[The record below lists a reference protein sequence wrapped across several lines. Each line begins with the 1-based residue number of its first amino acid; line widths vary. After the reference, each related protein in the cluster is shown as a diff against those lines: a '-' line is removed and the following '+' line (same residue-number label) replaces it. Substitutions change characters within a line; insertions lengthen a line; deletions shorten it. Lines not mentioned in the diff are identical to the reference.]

1 MGRLAASLAVA
12 LVGGV
17 LWALPGEDDQPV
29 NTAEPRAR
37 QAMAVAQEVVHGS
50 VVDVSRDSDNGKWE
64 VTIRQDGQEYEVE
77 LAAGDLHLL
86 RVDYD

>member
-1 MGRLAASLAVA
+1 MGRLAAAAVA
-12 LVGGV
+12 ALVAGG
-17 LWALPGEDDQPV
+17 LWALPEEDDRPV

-37 QAMAVAQEVVHGS
+37 QAMAVAREVVHGS

-64 VTIRQDGQEYEVE
+64 VTIRQDGHEYEIE
-77 LAAGDLHLL
+77 LAPEDLRLL